1 MNLTRT
7 HVCYILQPW
16 SGVQKNVYTGSFQ
29 IRRTIRIPSDPF
41 IGVAT
46 RGTPIT
52 GARLY
57 TLQEL
62 YMTRAHVL
70 TRTVDR
76 HGSRARPT
84 NFHRGW

>member
-1 MNLTRT
+1 MGYRARKQCDN
-7 HVCYILQPW
+7 P
-16 SGVQKNVYTGSFQ
+16 KPP
-29 IRRTIRIPSDPF
+29 RRTPPPLRSRSGRSASGAV
-41 IGVAT
+41 GVAT

-57 TLQEL
+57 TLQKL
-62 YMTRAHVL
+62 YMTRVHVL